1 MQRVS
6 FVVLYDEYCLGVRYM
21 SSVLKEAGHH
31 TEIILFKSVANITPM
46 DVPPPEKQEEGG
58 YYSMATYV
66 SPAELQ
72 ILMETLRKQDPHLI
86 GFSFT
91 SISFGLAEFLTRKV
105 KEEFKNVPVIWGGV
119 DSTVN
124 VRENIQC
131 ADMICIGEGEYPI
144 RNLVNALDR
153 GEDYSRLPSLWVRK
167 DGQICQ
173 NPVMPLHQNLD
184 EYPFPDFEKE
194 NKTVIYD
201 GRILDSH
208 FPPLTHLH
216 SNYLVMATRG
226 CPFSCTY
233 CCSGHI
239 RQIYKRQHFLRRR
252 TVDNV
257 IAELEYMIRIWPWKI
272 ERIEVY
278 DDVLPLDYEWL
289 KEFAPKYAS
298 RIGLPF
304 FGYTHPNVGEPASLK
319 LLKEAGCHYLIMGIQ
334 SGSQRVLSEYY
345 DRRHS
350 HERTIQ
356 TAQNIL
362 DADLKL
368 LCDFIGYNP
377 LIRESDNIETLDLI
391 CSIPKPWGII
401 KFNPMAFYDGYRL
414 TDIARKE
421 GVMDQLERPF
431 GVHAYQAK
439 ITNDLIFWE
448 YILTLG
454 HFEGFSKDKVMGL
467 VNDRYIRENPEILK
481 QIVTNLYKA
490 TYLDSNPVVNKEQ
503 YVAQLRQNLGYYENS
518 KILKAYRK
526 IKNLVA

>member
-1 MQRVS
+1 
-6 FVVLYDEYCLGVRYM
+6 M

-31 TEIILFKSVANITPM
+31 TEIVLFKSVANITPL

-66 SPAELQ
+66 SPLELK
-72 ILMETLRKQDPHLI
+72 LLLETLRKQGPHLI
-86 GFSFT
+86 GLSFT
-91 SISFGLAEFLTRKV
+91 SISYGAAEFLTRKI
-105 KEEFKNVPVIWGGV
+105 KEEFKDVPVIWGGV

-153 GEDYSRLPSLWVRK
+153 GEDYSHLPSLWVRK
-167 DGQICQ
+167 DGQIHQ
-173 NPVMPLHQNLD
+173 NPVLPLQQNLD
-184 EYPFPDFEKE
+184 EYPFPDFEIQD
-194 NKTVIYD
+194 KTVIYN
-201 GRILDSH
+201 GEILNSH

-226 CPFSCTY
+226 CPFTCTY
-233 CCSGHI
+233 CCSGHD

-289 KEFAPKYAS
+289 KEFSPKYAS

-345 DRRHS
+345 DRRHTR
-350 HERTIQ
+350 ERTIQ

-362 DADLKL
+362 NADLKL

-377 LIRESDNIETLDLI
+377 LIRENDNIETLDLI
-391 CSIPKPWGII
+391 CDIPKPWGII

-414 TDIARKE
+414 TEIARKE
-421 GVMDQLERPF
+421 GIMDQLERPD
-431 GVHAYQAK
+431 GVHAHQAK

-454 HFEGFSKDKVMGL
+454 HFEGFTKERVMDL

-503 YVAQLRQNLGYYENS
+503 YTAQLRTNLRYYENS
-518 KILKAYRK
+518 KILKTYRK